1 MTTANEPVNALPLA
15 GEIALV
21 TGGARRVGRATV
33 LALADAGADVAI
45 HVNSSVADGEALA
58 ETVRATGR
66 RAAVVA
72 ADQRDTAA
80 IARAAKAAAE
90 ALGTITILV
99 NNASTWPATPLETM
113 TEAEFDE
120 AIAVNMRGPLFW
132 ARDLGLAMKRAGRG
146 AIVNLADA
154 TWENPNP
161 IALPYGMAK
170 AGIVAMTTG
179 LARALG
185 PEVRVNAV
193 APGPVVFPENADP
206 AYRKGYI
213 DATLVKRA
221 GSAEDVAAAVVFLCT
236 QRFLT
241 GVVLPVD
248 GGMRFGSKANV
259 GTPA

>member
-1 MTTANEPVNALPLA
+1 MPNGSQPHSAPPLA

-45 HVNSSVADGEALA
+45 HVNSSLAEGEALA
-58 ETVRATGR
+58 ATVRAKGR
-66 RAAVVA
+66 RAAVFA
-72 ADQRDTAA
+72 ADQRDTGA
-80 IARAAKAAAE
+80 IARVCAEAAA
-90 ALGTITILV
+90 ALGPLTILV
-99 NNASTWPATPLETM
+99 NNASSWPATPLEQM
-113 TEAEFDE
+113 TEAEFDDV
-120 AIAVNMRGPLFW
+120 IAVNMRGPLFW
-132 ARDLGLAMKRAGRG
+132 ARDIGFAMKRAGRG

-161 IALPYGMAK
+161 VALPYGMAK

-185 PEVRVNAV
+185 PQVRVNAV

-221 GSAEDVAAAVVFLCT
+221 GSAEDVAAAIVFLCT

-241 GVVLPVD
+241 GVLLPVD